1 MPANTSGE
9 IGKMVVERKARSGL
23 LRAGPVAIAGGAVL
37 LILIVTA
44 VFAPLVAPYNP
55 LAQIAMPFEPISPAH
70 PLGTDELGRDLLA
83 RLIYALRL
91 TLVVAVST
99 SLLAGVAGV
108 GIGLV
113 AGFFEGWTDALLM
126 RIMDVVLSVP
136 AILLAI
142 VLIAVMGGGLVP
154 LIVAIAVVA
163 IPAFARLTRATVL
176 SVKSREFVTAQRAA
190 GASVGSILLR
200 TVLPNAI
207 GPAIVQLIVTA
218 SISVLT
224 ESGLSFLGL
233 GAAPPAPS
241 LGGMLAAG
249 NENLFISPLYPVIVG
264 FAIAVI
270 VASFDALGSG
280 LQRMYGYSSAG
291 GRTLA

>member
-9 IGKMVVERKARSGL
+9 IGKVVAGRKARAGL
-23 LRAGPVAIAGGAVL
+23 LRAGPVAITGGTVL
-37 LILIVTA
+37 LILILVA
-44 VFAPLVAPYNP
+44 VFAPLMAPYNP
-55 LAQIAMPFEPISPAH
+55 LAQIAMPFEPLSAAH
-70 PLGTDELGRDLLA
+70 PLGTDELGRDLLS

-91 TLVVAVST
+91 TLLVAVST
-99 SLLAGVAGV
+99 SVLAGVVGV
-108 GIGLV
+108 GVGLV

-190 GASVGSILLR
+190 GASTGSILLR

-264 FAIAVI
+264 FAIAMI

>member
-1 MPANTSGE
+1 MAANTPSE
-9 IGKMVVERKARSGL
+9 IGKKAGGLKTRAGL
-23 LRAGPVAIAGGAVL
+23 LRSGPVAVAGGAVL
-37 LILIVTA
+37 LSLIAIA

-55 LAQIAMPFEPISPAH
+55 LAQIAMPFEPLSAAH

-142 VLIAVMGGGLVP
+142 VLIAIMGGGLVP

-249 NENLFISPLYPVIVG
+249 NENLFVSPLYPVIVG
-264 FAIAVI
+264 FAIALI

>member
-1 MPANTSGE
+1 M
-9 IGKMVVERKARSGL
+9 I
-23 LRAGPVAIAGGAVL
+23 GGALLLL
-37 LILIVTA
+37 LIVIA
-44 VFAPLVAPYNP
+44 VFAPFVAPYNP
-55 LAQIAMPFEPISPAH
+55 LAQIAMPFSPLSAAH
-70 PLGTDELGRDLLA
+70 PLGTDELGRDLLT

-91 TLVVAVST
+91 TLFVAIST
-99 SLLAGVAGV
+99 SLLAGIAGI
-108 GIGLV
+108 GIGLI
-113 AGFFEGWTDALLM
+113 AGFFEGWADALLM
-126 RIMDVVLSVP
+126 RLMDVVLSVP

-142 VLIAVMGGGLVP
+142 VLIAIMGGGLVP
-154 LIVAIAVVA
+154 LVAAIAVVG
-163 IPAFARLTRATVL
+163 IPSFARLTRATVL
-176 SVKSREFVTAQRAA
+176 SVKSREFVTAQRVA

-200 TVLPNAI
+200 TILPNAV

-249 NENLFISPLYPVIVG
+249 NENLFVSPLYPVIVG
-264 FAIAVI
+264 FAIALI
-270 VASFDALGSG
+270 VASFDALGTG
-280 LQRMYGYSSAG
+280 LQRIYGYSTAG

>member
-9 IGKMVVERKARSGL
+9 IGKVVAGRKARAGL
-23 LRAGPVAIAGGAVL
+23 LRAGPVAITGGTVL
-37 LILIVTA
+37 LILILVA
-44 VFAPLVAPYNP
+44 VFAPLMAPYNP
-55 LAQIAMPFEPISPAH
+55 LAQIAMPFEPLSPAH
-70 PLGTDELGRDLLA
+70 PLGTDELGRDLLS

-91 TLVVAVST
+91 TLLVAVST
-99 SLLAGVAGV
+99 SVLAGTVGV

-190 GASVGSILLR
+190 GASTSSILLR

-264 FAIAVI
+264 FAIAMI

>member
-9 IGKMVVERKARSGL
+9 IGKVVAGRKARAGL
-23 LRAGPVAIAGGAVL
+23 LRAGPVAIAGGTVL
-37 LILIVTA
+37 LTLIVVA
-44 VFAPLVAPYNP
+44 VFAPLMAPYNP
-55 LAQIAMPFEPISPAH
+55 LAQIAMPFEPLSAAH
-70 PLGTDELGRDLLA
+70 PLGTDELGRDLLS

-91 TLVVAVST
+91 TLLVAVST
-99 SLLAGVAGV
+99 SVLAGVVGV

-113 AGFFEGWTDALLM
+113 AGFFEGWTDAVLM

-190 GASVGSILLR
+190 GASIGSILLR

-264 FAIAVI
+264 FAIAMI

-280 LQRMYGYSSAG
+280 LQRMYGYSAAG

>member
-1 MPANTSGE
+1 MRSNTSGI
-9 IGKMVVERKARSGL
+9 IGRFGGAFRASALHK
-23 LRAGPVAIAGGAVL
+23 AGPVAMIGGALLLL
-37 LILIVTA
+37 LIVIA
-44 VFAPLVAPYNP
+44 VFAPFVAPYNP
-55 LAQIAMPFEPISPAH
+55 LAQIAMPFSPLSAAH
-70 PLGTDELGRDLLA
+70 PLGTDELGRDLLT

-91 TLVVAVST
+91 TLFVAIST
-99 SLLAGVAGV
+99 SLLAGIAGI
-108 GIGLV
+108 GIGLI
-113 AGFFEGWTDALLM
+113 AGFFEGWADALLM
-126 RIMDVVLSVP
+126 RLMDVVLSVP

-142 VLIAVMGGGLVP
+142 VLIAIMGGGLVP
-154 LIVAIAVVA
+154 LVAAIAVVG
-163 IPAFARLTRATVL
+163 IPSFARLTRATVL
-176 SVKSREFVTAQRAA
+176 SVKSREFVTAQRVA

-200 TVLPNAI
+200 TILPNAV

-249 NENLFISPLYPVIVG
+249 NENLFVSPLYPVIVG
-264 FAIAVI
+264 FAIALI
-270 VASFDALGSG
+270 VASFDALGTG
-280 LQRMYGYSSAG
+280 LQRIYGYSTAG

>member
-9 IGKMVVERKARSGL
+9 IGKVVAGRKARAGL
-23 LRAGPVAIAGGAVL
+23 LRAGPVAITGGTVL
-37 LILIVTA
+37 LILILVA
-44 VFAPLVAPYNP
+44 VFAPLMAPYNP
-55 LAQIAMPFEPISPAH
+55 LAQIAMPFEPLSAAH
-70 PLGTDELGRDLLA
+70 PLGTDELGRDLLS

-91 TLVVAVST
+91 TLLVAVST
-99 SLLAGVAGV
+99 SVLAGVVGV
-108 GIGLV
+108 GVGLV

-190 GASVGSILLR
+190 GASTSSILLR

-264 FAIAVI
+264 FAIAMI